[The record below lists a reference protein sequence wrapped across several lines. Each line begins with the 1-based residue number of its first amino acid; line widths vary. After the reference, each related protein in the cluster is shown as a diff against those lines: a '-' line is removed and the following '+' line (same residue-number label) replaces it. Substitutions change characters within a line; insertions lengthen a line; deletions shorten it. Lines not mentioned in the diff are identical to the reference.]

1 MDLDIL
7 KVNLVSFSAIGVSMM
22 DVNEV
27 LQSIALILAIV
38 YTLIKIYQRTR

>member
-1 MDLDIL
+1 MDLDII

-22 DVNEV
+22 DVNEI

-38 YTLIKIYQRTR
+38 YTIIKIYQRIR